1 MILMPPTPV
10 AALYIMV
17 FRGGFPVTVT
27 SLVKYMAREERLIT
41 WPSVQFVDR
50 YLKLKIGSNGS

>member
-1 MILMPPTPV
+1 M
-10 AALYIMV
+10 A
-17 FRGGFPVTVT
+17 VT